1 MLLSNY
7 NIKTFG
13 YILIDVIK
21 KLQYENVY
29 HFINMIKC
37 L

>member
-21 KLQYENVY
+21 KLQHENVY
-29 HFINMIKC
+29 LFINMIK
-37 L
+37 